1 MGNDNI
7 TQTKNLHVIMLRT
20 STKTQKSIFF
30 SKIVDLSWST
40 NNPLP
45 LFGIGMNGHIDCKGI
60 MMHVIRFAK

>member
-1 MGNDNI
+1 MI
-7 TQTKNLHVIMLRT
+7 TLRKQKPFMWSCYVLQQKLKNPF
-20 STKTQKSIFF
+20 FF

-45 LFGIGMNGHIDCKGI
+45 LFGIWMNGHIDCKEI